1 MKKTSLL
8 MVLGLSLLTLT
19 ACGGGDG
26 GQGSSSTSSQQQA
39 TKYTVKF
46 YSEDTLYKTL
56 KVEENTTIGSE
67 NVDDPIKSGYLFVNW
82 VDIDNNVVD
91 LDTYTVTK
99 NINLYAT
106 FEEVITD
113 DTLIVNAEKEPGVD
127 YYLVVGWWETT
138 KTNDD
143 GSPKIT
149 SSLDVSTVRLFYD
162 NLNKYLKAYGAS
174 DAQMDLVQFR
184 DYSTAEVAEMG
195 QKINTDGDVDLMIG
209 VGNNINSDAGVS
221 LYEGNDGKI
230 DCNMGTQLKSRKV
243 ALVNH
248 EEMNPLAISIF
259 DWLKTDLGKEAF
271 KRELQDSEIT
281 VAPERT
287 NNVDLKVTVNGATDP
302 VVTQMTTKD
311 DAIQVPTLTIEEGYK
326 FLGYATTE
334 NATEAEITAAVNT
347 PLTYK
352 DVEKLVG
359 TATTLTLYPVIVEEI
374 INNEFDLVVY
384 VHVVSSAKINQ
395 AEIDLVADRFAG
407 SLDGSY
413 NIKYVYVTEGNAEAF
428 KERIQTDIA
437 AGETIDVVIGGN
449 ATTNKFNAYDVNT
462 PNVSI
467 AAGHFEDTS
476 RKVIVLNSCA
486 SNHVDLAK
494 QLYAFLTTEA
504 PEYELSIA
512 YWLHLTKS
520 WVTADEIE
528 AINAGVQSYVNTYLD
543 ATDAFTTYNLSL
555 EYFEVSVE
563 GNKVADLSV
572 ATKALND
579 GAGVGLIVGSGG
591 NATDDG
597 NMGSAILEHKKA
609 PLSLVAGDRYV
620 SLCNADSIYTAIF
633 NNYFAEAVAEA

>member
-19 ACGGGDG
+19 ACGGGNG
-26 GQGSSSTSSQQQA
+26 GRNSSSTSSQQQA

-46 YSEDTLYKTL
+46 YSEDALYKTL

-67 NVDDPIKSGYLFVNW
+67 NVDDPIKSGYSFVNW
-82 VDIDNNVVD
+82 VDVNNNVVD

-113 DTLIVNAEKEPGVD
+113 DTLIVNAEKEAGVD

-138 KTNDD
+138 KINED

-149 SSLDVSTVRLFYD
+149 SSLDVSTVRLFYG

-174 DAQMDLVQFR
+174 EAQMDLVQFR

-195 QKINTDGDVDLMIG
+195 QKVNADGDVDLMIG
-209 VGNNINSDAGVS
+209 VGNNINSTAEVS
-221 LYEGNDGKI
+221 LYEGNEGKI
-230 DCNMGTQLKSRKV
+230 DCNMGTQLLSRKV
-243 ALVNH
+243 ALLNH

-259 DWLKTDLGKEAF
+259 DWLKTDVGKEAF

-287 NNVDLKVTVNGATDP
+287 NNIDLTVTVNGATDP

-334 NATEAEITAAVNT
+334 NATEAEISAAVNT

-352 DVEKLVG
+352 DVEQLVG
-359 TATTLTLYPVIVEEI
+359 TSTTLTLYPVIIEEI
-374 INNEFDLVVY
+374 INTEFDLVVY
-384 VHVVSSAKINQ
+384 VHVVSSARINE
-395 AEIDLVADRFAG
+395 AEINLVADRFEA
-407 SLDGSY
+407 SLTEEK
-413 NIKYVYVTEGNAEAF
+413 NIKYVYVTEGDAAAF
-428 KERIQTDIA
+428 QAKIEGDIA

-449 ATTNKFNAYDVNT
+449 ATTKKLTAYDAST

-486 SNHVDLAK
+486 STHVDLAK
-494 QLYAFLTTEA
+494 QLYAFLTTAA
-504 PEYELSIA
+504 PELELSFA
-512 YWLHLTKS
+512 YWAKMDRS
-520 WVTADEIE
+520 WVSEAEMTTIE
-528 AINAGVQSYVNTYLD
+528 ADIKAYVNTLLD
-543 ATDAFTTYNLSL
+543 AEDAATTFNLKYEFT
-555 EYFEVSVE
+555 VVDVE
-563 GNKVADLSV
+563 ANKVADLSV

-579 GAGVGLIVGSGG
+579 GAGVGMIIGTGN
-591 NATDDG
+591 NATQAA
-597 NMGSAILEHKKA
+597 NMGDAIIEQKDI
-609 PLSLVAGDRYV
+609 PTTIVANSRKVAICQD
-620 SLCNADSIYTAIF
+620 NSIYYAIY